1 MEFYPLQ
8 QNTGDLLDV
17 KVVAFGVD
25 VSVTGTLEDLLLWWT
40 ALEECGKSMV
50 VFRMHIKPR

>member
-1 MEFYPLQ
+1 MEFYPWQ

-25 VSVTGTLEDLLLWWT
+25 ISVTGTLEDLLLWWT
-40 ALEECGKSMV
+40 FLEECGKSMV
-50 VFRMHIKPR
+50 VFRMHI